1 MLFPLI
7 TLMPQ
12 AVGVIQTVGFPAV
25 LAAAD
30 AMVKGGRVTIVY
42 FDKAERG
49 EFLVAIRGPVSEV
62 KIAMEA
68 GKEAAE
74 KSYNGKIASHYIVPN
89 PPENLLSVLPLD
101 FTEEVEQFRVS

>member
-1 MLFPLI
+1 
-7 TLMPQ
+7 MPQ

-49 EFLVAIRGPVSEV
+49 EFLVAIRGPVSEG
-62 KIAMEA
+62 KNSMEA

-101 FTEEVEQFRVS
+101 FTEAVEQFRVS